1 MNTQQYWVVGG
12 RYNDM
17 SFSRVVDGTQRI
29 EGPFNSYT
37 EAEQA
42 WKAHTNDTRSDA
54 CMRYTIVACAPNPRR
69 QAA

>member
-17 SFSRVVDGTQRI
+17 SFSQMVEGTKRI
-29 EGPFNSYT
+29 EGPFRNYT
-37 EAEQA
+37 EAEAA
-42 WKAHTNDTRSDA
+42 WRAHTDETRSDA
-54 CMRYTIVACAPNPRR
+54 CIRYTIVACAPNPRR